1 MRAQLDDSGA
11 HSAYSEFDVRQIQEV
26 IRSAMQQILLTI
38 PILKDRFPPDGLA
51 VPGFGTMLFVAFMV
65 VTLWGTRRARWI
77 GMPAERFQDFVLWIF
92 VGGLIG
98 ARLLYMIQYAHHF
111 PDRSLLGLLGAFLK
125 IWEGGIVFYGSV
137 VGGVLAY
144 GLFYWVVLRR
154 LSISTWQLADVVAP
168 LIAVGI
174 AIGRLGCWL
183 NGCCWGQVACAAT
196 ASVPLGPAHFPLLPA
211 HARTQL
217 VAELGLQTTTGFALT
232 RQDHRLALADP
243 RSVILAIEPGSAAE
257 QMGLQV
263 GDRIIRV
270 NGQPNAILLEPLG
283 TAEMIENARRDWH
296 SWGLGREDYTPS
308 GRLLLRCETLEEYLQ
323 VRQRLTQRDPPVRFY
338 VDDLFNELVRD
349 WPRGHNRLRLVVERH
364 GEVVD
369 LPPFTPRTIGLYP
382 TQLYETVS
390 MLLLLPVLLL
400 YYPYRRHDGQLL
412 VLLMLGYAVHRFIN
426 ESLRIEPAYTFGLTL
441 SQWGS
446 IVVVL
451 AAVMLE
457 AYLWWTQPSR
467 WCRGPASSPLVRTCA
482 NSNPGAPSS

>member
-1 MRAQLDDSGA
+1 MRAQLDDSGT

-65 VTLWGTRRARWI
+65 VTLWGTRRARRI

-183 NGCCWGQVACAAT
+183 NGCCW
-196 ASVPLGPAHFPLLPA
+196 L
-211 HARTQL
+211 
-217 VAELGLQTTTGFALT
+217 
-232 RQDHRLALADP
+232 
-243 RSVILAIEPGSAAE
+243 
-257 QMGLQV
+257 
-263 GDRIIRV
+263 
-270 NGQPNAILLEPLG
+270 
-283 TAEMIENARRDWH
+283 
-296 SWGLGREDYTPS
+296 
-308 GRLLLRCETLEEYLQ
+308 
-323 VRQRLTQRDPPVRFY
+323 
-338 VDDLFNELVRD
+338 
-349 WPRGHNRLRLVVERH
+349 
-364 GEVVD
+364 
-369 LPPFTPRTIGLYP
+369 
-382 TQLYETVS
+382 
-390 MLLLLPVLLL
+390 
-400 YYPYRRHDGQLL
+400 
-412 VLLMLGYAVHRFIN
+412 
-426 ESLRIEPAYTFGLTL
+426 SLIH
-441 SQWGS
+441 
-446 IVVVL
+446 I
-451 AAVMLE
+451 
-457 AYLWWTQPSR
+457 
-467 WCRGPASSPLVRTCA
+467 
-482 NSNPGAPSS
+482 